1 VAITMAVKEAGT
13 TAEGSGGFGG
23 VVPPGG
29 SRVRPTARERLL
41 AAANELFYNEGVHT
55 VGIDRVIEQAGV
67 AKASLYNTFGSKDE
81 LVRAYL
87 ETRHASVT
95 QRITQAVERY
105 DTPRERLLAVFEGQG
120 ELFAQPD
127 YRGCAFARASAESHP
142 GDLAEQAA
150 EDYRRWVRTLLTELA
165 AQAGVPEPEVLARQL
180 HLLYDGSGQ
189 SARMDHD
196 PAAAVAARTAAATLL
211 DAARGPAGPRP
222 GPARPG
228 PVSDQAGTRS
238 ISGWRGRTPTL
249 SPVRRL
255 PRGRFPRT
263 C

>member
-1 VAITMAVKEAGT
+1 VAITMAVKEAG
-13 TAEGSGGFGG
+13 AA
-23 VVPPGG
+23 
-29 SRVRPTARERLL
+29 RPSARERLL
-41 AAANELFYNEGVHT
+41 AAANELFYDEGVHT
-55 VGIDRVIEQAGV
+55 VGIDRIIEQAGV

-87 ETRHASVT
+87 ATRHASVT

-105 DTPRERLLAVFEGQG
+105 DNPRERLLAVFEGQG

-150 EDYRRWVRTLLTELA
+150 EAYRRWVRALLTELA
-165 AQAGVPEPEVLARQL
+165 ARAGVPEPEILARQL

-196 PAAAVAARTAAATLL
+196 PAAAAAARAAAATLL
-211 DAARGPAGPRP
+211 DAALARRTAGPST
-222 GPARPG
+222 G
-228 PVSDQAGTRS
+228 
-238 ISGWRGRTPTL
+238 
-249 SPVRRL
+249 
-255 PRGRFPRT
+255 
-263 C
+263 